1 MEKQSRSRD
10 MLSLVLSMVLYG
22 SIGIFRR
29 NIQLSSAAIAFFR
42 GAIGAAVLLLFMLLA
57 KKRFSRAELKGRL
70 PLLCISGA
78 LIGVNWIFLFEAYNY
93 TSVAVATLC
102 YYMAPLFVVAASPI
116 ILKEKLSLQSALCIL
131 VAVIGMVLVS
141 GLTKPGGIRAEELP
155 GILFGLAAAALYAS
169 VIFLNKKASGV
180 PAYDRTVIQLASSSV
195 VLLPYCLLSGSFSG
209 AETDLLSVI
218 LLIILGV
225 FHTGIAYAL
234 YFSALTGLKAQ
245 TAALFSYID
254 PIVAI
259 ILSAV
264 IFREK
269 LDAAGAVGA
278 VLVLGAAIVSELPLG
293 ALLRR
298 GLKNDI

>member
-1 MEKQSRSRD
+1 MRIQNEGRD
-10 MLSLVLSMVLYG
+10 IGFLVLAMVLYG

-29 NIQLSSAAIAFFR
+29 SIGLSSAAIAFFR
-42 GAIGAAVLLLFMLLA
+42 GAIGAAVLLLFMLLTR
-57 KKRFSRAELKGRL
+57 KRFSRAELKGRL
-70 PLLCISGA
+70 PLLCISGT
-78 LIGVNWIFLFEAYNY
+78 LIGANWIFLFEAYNY

-116 ILKEKLSLQSALCIL
+116 ILSEKLSLKNMLCVL

-169 VIFLNKKASGV
+169 VIFLNKKTSGV
-180 PAYDRTVIQLASSSV
+180 PAYERTVIQLASSSV
-195 VLLPYCLLSGSFSG
+195 ILLPYCLLSGSFSG
-209 AETDLLSVI
+209 AEADALSVI

-278 VLVLGAAIVSELPLG
+278 LLVLGAAIVSELPL
-293 ALLRR
+293 ALWLRR
-298 GLKNDI
+298 GNKE